1 MRAFVAQPYPMH
13 RLQIAL
19 LSITSFTACASLKQL
34 TEKAFAEP
42 TLTFK
47 EARLQS
53 VSLGSATVDL
63 VYSVRNPNPIGLSL
77 TEVKYAFSIEGKQV
91 IAGAPPQGLH
101 IPTEGVADLEF
112 PASVKFAELAPAIE
126 AFLTKDSVSY
136 QAQGEVGIA
145 GPMGVLRLP
154 LSIEGQLEVPKIPKL
169 EFGSPRVS
177 RLSTEGATLDLPI
190 TLTNRN
196 SYPLP
201 IQSVSGALQIAGASV
216 GSFSSGEIGELEGK
230 GSRQVTLPVTLHLP
244 QAAQVATRLKG
255 AVEIGF
261 TGEVASGGVSI
272 PVRHTQAVHFQ
283 Q

>member
-1 MRAFVAQPYPMH
+1 MH
-13 RLQIAL
+13 RLQIAF
-19 LSITSFTACASLKQL
+19 LSITSLTACASLKQL
-34 TEKAFAEP
+34 GEKAFAEP
-42 TLTFK
+42 TLSFK
-47 EARLQS
+47 EARLQNI
-53 VSLGSATVDL
+53 SLGSATIDL

-77 TEVKYAFSIEGKQV
+77 ADVKYAFSIEGRQV
-91 IAGAPPQGLH
+91 VAGAPPQGLH

-136 QAQGEVGIA
+136 QAQGEVGVASPI
-145 GPMGVLRLP
+145 GVLRLP
-154 LSIEGQLEVPKIPKL
+154 LSMEGQLEVPKIPKL
-169 EFGSPRVS
+169 EFGAPRVS
-177 RLSTEGATLDLPI
+177 RLSPEGATLDLPI

-201 IQSVSGALQIAGASV
+201 IQSVSGALQIAGASA

-230 GSRQVTLPVTLHLP
+230 GSRQLTLPVTLHLA
-244 QAAQVATRLKG
+244 QAARLKG

-272 PVRHTQAVHFQ
+272 PIRHAQVVHFQ